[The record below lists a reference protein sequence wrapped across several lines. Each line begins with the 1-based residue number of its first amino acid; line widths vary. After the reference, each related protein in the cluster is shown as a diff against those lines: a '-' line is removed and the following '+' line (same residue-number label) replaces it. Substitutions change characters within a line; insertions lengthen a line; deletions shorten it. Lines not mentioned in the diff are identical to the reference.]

1 MKYCVVFAPEAN
13 DQLLTLYRYIA
24 CEASSDIAKRYT
36 DAIVDFC
43 DSLCVYPL
51 RGVARDDVRV
61 GLRITHF
68 KKRTIIAYD
77 VEGTQV
83 SILGI
88 FYGGQDY
95 ESLLQDEP

>member
-1 MKYCVVFAPEAN
+1 MKYCV
-13 DQLLTLYRYIA
+13 
-24 CEASSDIAKRYT
+24 
-36 DAIVDFC
+36 
-43 DSLCVYPL
+43 
-51 RGVARDDVRV
+51 VARDDVRA

-95 ESLLQDEP
+95 ETLLQDEP